1 MITSTGDNMV
11 QGFEINLT
19 MRQAQLMEYAL
30 RAHIKELTEKANQ
43 CHEEGDAELALELES
58 SANVV
63 RNTLAQV
70 KDGLYG
76 LFLKQEIV

>member
-1 MITSTGDNMV
+1 MV
-11 QGFEINLT
+11 KGFEISLT
-19 MRQAQLMEYAL
+19 ARQAQLIEYAL
-30 RAHIKELTEKANQ
+30 RAHIKELTAQAKQ
-43 CHEEGDAELALELES
+43 CHENGDAELAVELES

-76 LFLKQEIV
+76 LLLKQEAA